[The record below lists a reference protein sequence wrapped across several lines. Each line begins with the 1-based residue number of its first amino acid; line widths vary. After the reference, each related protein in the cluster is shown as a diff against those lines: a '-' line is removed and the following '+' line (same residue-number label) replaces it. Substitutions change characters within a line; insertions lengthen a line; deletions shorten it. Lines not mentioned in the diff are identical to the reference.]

1 MKPEST
7 FSVTEA
13 QVAILLDSLRARRD
27 DKALL
32 AFCERA
38 AEDDAADA
46 GADRAAIALHDPA
59 LDEAFNRVRSL
70 LVAVGSV

>member
-1 MKPEST
+1 MKPDST
-7 FSVTEA
+7 FNVTEA
-13 QVAILLDSLRARRD
+13 QVAILLDSIRARRD

-38 AEDDAADA
+38 AEDDGAAP
-46 GADRAAIALHDPA
+46 GADRARMALHDPA

>member
-1 MKPEST
+1 MRPEST
-7 FSVTEA
+7 FNVTEA
-13 QVAILLDSLRARRD
+13 QVAILLDSIRARRD

-38 AEDDAADA
+38 AEDDAADPD
-46 GADRAAIALHDPA
+46 ADRAAIVLHDPA